1 MSSFGVTT
9 FTWPLRH
16 SPAAEKCRK
25 STMFRVSVSKH
36 SKMCLRKSLSK
47 RMKKQQFFVYAEHA
61 LWPFNLVSKDSLG
74 WSGMG
79 IFLVMYSPRPFLW
92 YAARLHSLSTLGN
105 IAIDDLDLHL
115 TRTPYSSRVLLQKTN
130 CNVLRCSSTRWYMS
144 DKIPLWGPR
153 TASWEPVYM
162 TCGTLHTLKSTN

>member
-25 STMFRVSVSKH
+25 HTVLRVNVTEH
-36 SKMCLRKSLSK
+36 SGMCRSKSLTK
-47 RMKKQQFFVYAEHA
+47 RMEKQRFFVHAEHA
-61 LWPFNLVSKDSLG
+61 TWPFDLVSKDNLG

-79 IFLVMYSPRPFLW
+79 IFLVLYCPRPFVW
-92 YAARLHSLSTLGN
+92 YAARLHFLSTLSN

-115 TRTPYSSRVLLQKTN
+115 TRAPHSSRVLLQKIN

-144 DKIPLWGPR
+144 DKIRAWGPR
-153 TASWEPVYM
+153 RLSWE
-162 TCGTLHTLKSTN
+162 GD